1 MVARLDPVHAT
12 FEGSAIPVVTTEPV
26 RAFETPAIPVSTK
39 EPVRS
44 FADRH
49 DVVSGYN
56 AAMTYLAN
64 YTIPEG
70 SDEQVYL
77 FFTCGDDKGK
87 QTTWR
92 QMCGDASKIVYD
104 IFAKSPSRNRLVT
117 IHAGDKAYWSS
128 PNAFFHDG
136 DLRVKAIPSI
146 MQWHGGR
153 PGAKRA
159 TSGMIIEDGLL
170 YEPLLRYLF
179 KNVDVPDPLLAPA
192 TIATK
197 EIIQLKGHSAYR
209 SYMDGMAAGN
219 PLSPLPEGPIFLF
232 LIAGRIESNDRPWC
246 PYCRYSEISVEYA
259 FYAFA
264 PKGARLVRVET
275 VDSYKEWKNPV
286 NNAWKGD
293 TDLMIRGVPWMY
305 RANFDAEGHRFTLRR
320 FGSEKS
326 TTAQMAKEIHEMHE
340 QVVTTKQK
348 RYGHSEMSSN
358 KGNALLQDLNI
369 RVKPV
374 GTVPFAAR
382 DPAPVQAFIW
392 ESICDGR
399 GKNIALTEEQQ
410 RERYREYVEGKI
422 GDVLADKKLCVLGVE
437 KVKNNLSAAVPGHDV
452 DLVGHTGILV
462 LSALVKKFPHYV
474 ELLPDVKMLI
484 EVKRV
489 VKAGSGFQVL
499 SELIALGFLVD
510 GPVMALLT
518 NLTNHWQFFWVSE
531 KKNNYAIIQTTTIT
545 EPGEAFEMIRTL
557 SNLRKVSNPVVVNGD
572 GALDVEIAAQQ
583 EEQLKEQERA
593 RQIPIKIVLSTP
605 KPEEPQTDTPTAAAV
620 PTEDPT
626 MQQHQETL
634 QEKIAAAGDLE
645 GRVPGMPLQTEEAVE
660 RREEAVQVTEQVK
673 ATELAT
679 AAVPVVERIES
690 PEGVNPVANFVPFEQ
705 RHQVISGYQNTMRFL
720 ENYQYNPDESLFLL
734 FMCSDEQ
741 FNAGDWSEE
750 CVEGKKH
757 VYDVFSKSP
766 GRNKLV
772 TVLAGSQKYW
782 KYQNDFYND
791 ADLRVKGVPCLMRW
805 EGQSGRTSGM
815 LVQKTLYSEPF
826 LRYLFLNTDQPE
838 VLFSTEA
845 IKTKKITTI
854 HGYKAYQSAMETFKR
869 EENPGATFLMMVSGR
884 FRNNNR
890 PWCPYCRYSELPI
903 EYAFYSYAP
912 KNARIFRVEV
922 TDSYSEWKHRNEFSR
937 DPDLQ
942 LKFVP
947 LMLEIQQVHA
957 ASPNASKTIKYT
969 PHKVRYDELAS
980 LRELFSR
987 YT

>member
-1 MVARLDPVHAT
+1 MASPRYGRDRQRPRRRVRWNFGAAPNL
-12 FEGSAIPVVTTEPV
+12 EGSAPTE
-26 RAFETPAIPVSTK
+26 
-39 EPVRS
+39 
-44 FADRH
+44 
-49 DVVSGYN
+49 
-56 AAMTYLAN
+56 
-64 YTIPEG
+64 
-70 SDEQVYL
+70 Q
-77 FFTCGDDKGK
+77 
-87 QTTWR
+87 
-92 QMCGDASKIVYD
+92 
-104 IFAKSPSRNRLVT
+104 
-117 IHAGDKAYWSS
+117 
-128 PNAFFHDG
+128 
-136 DLRVKAIPSI
+136 
-146 MQWHGGR
+146 
-153 PGAKRA
+153 
-159 TSGMIIEDGLL
+159 
-170 YEPLLRYLF
+170 
-179 KNVDVPDPLLAPA
+179 
-192 TIATK
+192 
-197 EIIQLKGHSAYR
+197 
-209 SYMDGMAAGN
+209 
-219 PLSPLPEGPIFLF
+219 
-232 LIAGRIESNDRPWC
+232 
-246 PYCRYSEISVEYA
+246 
-259 FYAFA
+259 
-264 PKGARLVRVET
+264 
-275 VDSYKEWKNPV
+275 
-286 NNAWKGD
+286 
-293 TDLMIRGVPWMY
+293 
-305 RANFDAEGHRFTLRR
+305 
-320 FGSEKS
+320 
-326 TTAQMAKEIHEMHE
+326 
-340 QVVTTKQK
+340 
-348 RYGHSEMSSN
+348 
-358 KGNALLQDLNI
+358 
-369 RVKPV
+369 
-374 GTVPFAAR
+374 
-382 DPAPVQAFIW
+382 
-392 ESICDGR
+392 
-399 GKNIALTEEQQ
+399 
-410 RERYREYVEGKI
+410 
-422 GDVLADKKLCVLGVE
+422 
-437 KVKNNLSAAVPGHDV
+437 
-452 DLVGHTGILV
+452 
-462 LSALVKKFPHYV
+462 
-474 ELLPDVKMLI
+474 
-484 EVKRV
+484 
-489 VKAGSGFQVL
+489 
-499 SELIALGFLVD
+499 
-510 GPVMALLT
+510 
-518 NLTNHWQFFWVSE
+518 
-531 KKNNYAIIQTTTIT
+531 
-545 EPGEAFEMIRTL
+545 L

-605 KPEEPQTDTPTAAAV
+605 KPEEPQTDTPAAAAV

-673 ATELAT
+673 AMEQVKATEPAT

-690 PEGVNPVANFVPFEQ
+690 PEEVKPVANFVPFEQ
-705 RHQVISGYQNTMRFL
+705 RHQVISGYQNTMKFL

-734 FMCSDEQ
+734 FICSDEQ

-815 LVQKTLYSEPF
+815 LIQRTLYSEPF

-845 IKTKKITTI
+845 VKTKKITTI

-947 LMLEIQQVHA
+947 LMLEIHQVHA